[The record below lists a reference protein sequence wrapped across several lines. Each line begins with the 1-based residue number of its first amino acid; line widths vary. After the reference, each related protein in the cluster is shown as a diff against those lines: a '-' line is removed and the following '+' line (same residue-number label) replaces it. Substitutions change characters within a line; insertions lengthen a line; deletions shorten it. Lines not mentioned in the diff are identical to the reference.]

1 MLEVMTIVSS
11 SNISPRWKFLTIS
24 MLLGLQL
31 SLIAFIQHKQ
41 RERTLTIIDWT
52 YFTRSQLQFDDN
64 LMNSN
69 KTIMDF
75 PLIEPDINVTVVNVD
90 NISQPMKDHPH
101 AGAIDEKG
109 SYGYV
114 HDPTV
119 IAKSKIP
126 FSIPPDELRQV
137 CAPAGAGP
145 EGIGG
150 YRLITEK
157 VRVSK
162 IQSSLK
168 IFCSVYTSPINEQVR
183 WAIAETWG

>member
-1 MLEVMTIVSS
+1 MTIVSS
-11 SNISPRWKFLTIS
+11 SSIRPRWTFLTIS

-31 SLIAFIQHKQ
+31 SFIGFIQLKQ
-41 RERTLTIIDWT
+41 HERMLTIIDWT
-52 YFTRSQLQFDDN
+52 FFTRSQLQSDDN

-69 KTIMDF
+69 KTIMGL
-75 PLIEPDINVTVVNVD
+75 PLIEPDFNVTSVSMD

-101 AGAIDEKG
+101 AGAIDEEG
-109 SYGYV
+109 RYGYV

-119 IAKSKIP
+119 IANSKIP
-126 FSIPPDELRQV
+126 FSIPSEELRQV

-150 YRLITEK
+150 YRLLTEK
-157 VRVSK
+157 VRVSN
-162 IQSSLK
+162 IHSSLK
-168 IFCSVYTSPINEQVR
+168 IFCSVYTSPANDLVR